1 MISYYEN
8 KTLILCATFSNLKLS
23 THKEFLKIITLKN
36 IILVVCCITFSI
48 GSFFSQSIVVNT
60 AQTPS
65 QLVNN
70 VLLGFGVTAS
80 NITINGSPLNANTPV
95 SNITSF
101 TNTNPAF
108 PFSAGML
115 LTTGNGVGAQG
126 PNNATSFTNNTPP
139 TPNVGKR
146 NRNKRNRIRI

>member
-1 MISYYEN
+1 L
-8 KTLILCATFSNLKLS
+8 KKLFFLALLIAFN
-23 THKEFLKIITLKN
+23 FLT
-36 IILVVCCITFSI
+36 TY
-48 GSFFSQSIVVNT
+48 GQSILVNT

-101 TNTNPAF
+101 TNNNPSF

-126 PNNATSFTNNTPP
+126 PNSATSW
-139 TPNVGKR
+139 
-146 NRNKRNRIRI
+146 NRYKWNRARI